1 MAGFSV
7 KVAVKK
13 RPDFQKLLG
22 DKLPAAV
29 RGTINDIAFMVRK
42 LAINEIRN
50 SFTLRNKY
58 TERGL
63 VVEKVPAGLRQIDG
77 MAARVGSDYK
87 RGYLALHHEGQV
99 IKGRSPANAA
109 RMNSDWAKKVR
120 TTEYISKRGVKDMRS
135 FRSTAKTQRGKI
147 YAMAAIA
154 YRKNYTGLIGVY
166 SENDVLHQGLYR
178 FSAKGRESIGS
189 RGFPRMRMMYKRNRP
204 KKLVAKPWLQRALN
218 RVRQSEVDAIF
229 AKNAARIMAGVK

>member
-7 KVAVKK
+7 KAAIKK

-22 DKLPAAV
+22 ENLPAAV
-29 RGTINDIAFMVRK
+29 RGTINDIAFMVRT
-42 LAINEIRN
+42 LAVNEIRN

-109 RMNSDWAKKVR
+109 RMNSDWNKKVR

-135 FRSTAKTQRGKI
+135 FRSSARTPRGKLF
-147 YAMAAIA
+147 AMAAIA
-154 YRKNYTGLIGVY
+154 YRQNYKGLMGVY
-166 SENDVLHQGLYR
+166 SENEIVHQGLYR
-178 FSAKGRESIGS
+178 FSANGREGLSG
-189 RGFPRMRMMYKRNRP
+189 RGFPRLRMMYKRNRP
-204 KKLVAKPWLQRALN
+204 KKLIAKPWLARAIS
-218 RVRQSEVDAIF
+218 RVRQSEVDALF
-229 AKNAARIMAGVK
+229 VKNAERVLRNLK